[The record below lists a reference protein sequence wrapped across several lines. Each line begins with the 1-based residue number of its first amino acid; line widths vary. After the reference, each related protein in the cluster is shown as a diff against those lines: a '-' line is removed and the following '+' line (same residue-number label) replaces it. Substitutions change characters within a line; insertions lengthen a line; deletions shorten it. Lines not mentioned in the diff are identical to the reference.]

1 MYIQAYIH
9 TYVCACTYIRSRTR
23 TPIHMCLLVWLQ
35 LNEALNSLFCP
46 PVLSCTQDEPVA
58 TTRRNDR
65 EKVAAMQV
73 SHVMHTYTHM
83 YILHTYIHIC
93 MAVFVCVS
101 SVWETKH
108 MINELLILLGPNKGY
123 DFPSRP
129 SPCCHVIII
138 VVVPLPPP
146 LGLRASAPPFSL
158 SPIGHEASDKLHEN
172 ENSARRACRAAI
184 KCFGPNCAEKLQQG
198 KTMTEKDGE

>member
-1 MYIQAYIH
+1 
-9 TYVCACTYIRSRTR
+9 
-23 TPIHMCLLVWLQ
+23 
-35 LNEALNSLFCP
+35 
-46 PVLSCTQDEPVA
+46 
-58 TTRRNDR
+58 
-65 EKVAAMQV
+65 
-73 SHVMHTYTHM
+73 
-83 YILHTYIHIC
+83 
-93 MAVFVCVS
+93 
-101 SVWETKH
+101 

-129 SPCCHVIII
+129 SPCCQVIII